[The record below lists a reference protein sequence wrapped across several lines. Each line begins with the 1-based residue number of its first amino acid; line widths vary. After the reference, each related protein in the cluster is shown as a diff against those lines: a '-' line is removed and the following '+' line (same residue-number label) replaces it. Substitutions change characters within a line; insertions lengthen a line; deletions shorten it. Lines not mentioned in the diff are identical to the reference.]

1 MGSVGQ
7 GESVRTRQITD
18 MNSAPIIPPVDKE
31 IIKKELNADRFVR
44 KTRKGDNEIYIV
56 NIHNSPN
63 TLQEI
68 GRLRE
73 VTFRASGGGTGQPL
87 DLDEFDT
94 DEICYDQLIVWSPE
108 DEEIIGGY
116 RYILCREALD
126 PNGEIHLSTSHYFH
140 FSDRFIH
147 DYLPYTI
154 ELGRSWVQPNF
165 QPSVNP
171 RKGLFALD
179 NIWDGLG
186 ALVVRNPE
194 IRYFFGKVT
203 MYPNYDRESRDFLL
217 HFMHHY
223 FPDKENLMQPYH
235 ALEQNYDKAFV
246 ESQLRELDFKD
257 GFKVLNSF
265 VRERGEN
272 VPPLVN
278 IYMHLSPTMKTFGTA
293 VNEDF
298 GDVEETGILV
308 TIPDIYEDK
317 KERHI
322 SSM

>member
-1 MGSVGQ
+1 MQ
-7 GESVRTRQITD
+7 KIID
-18 MNSAPIIPPVDKE
+18 PISRE
-31 IIKKELNADRFVR
+31 LIKLELNAERFLR
-44 KTRKGDNEIYIV
+44 KTRKGDNEIYSV

-63 TLQEI
+63 TLKEI

-73 VTFRASGGGTGQPL
+73 VTFRASGGGTGL
-87 DLDEFDT
+87 ACDLDEFDT
-94 DEICYDQLIVWSPE
+94 DEICYEQLIVWSPE

-116 RYILCREALD
+116 RYILCEKAIEA
-126 PNGEIHLSTSHYFH
+126 NSSEIHLSTSHYFD
-140 FSDRFIH
+140 FTERFIK
-147 DYLPYTI
+147 DFLPQTI

-186 ALVVRNPE
+186 AVSIQYPE
-194 IRYFFGKVT
+194 IKYFFGKVT
-203 MYPNYDRESRDFLL
+203 MYPNFNKEARDFLL

-223 FPDKENLMQPYH
+223 FPDTENLMKPFHPLVQVYD
-235 ALEQNYDKAFV
+235 ANYV
-246 ESQLRELDFKD
+246 ESQLNELDFKD
-257 GFKVLNSF
+257 GYKVLNAY

-293 VNEDF
+293 VNPDF
-298 GDVEETGILV
+298 GGVEETGILV
-308 TIPDIYEDK
+308 TLADIYQEK

-322 SSM
+322 TVS